1 MRALCDVAYIAK
13 TIHTQGSFIVQA
25 AQGLPFL
32 LEKGMH
38 VALVPPVLEAK
49 RFLVVRDVSNVR
61 DTSAYVSFDGVD
73 TLSAARAYVGCHVLL
88 DKQLVASRLAAQA
101 SHPWIGWRL
110 CSTDNRAAG
119 TIVNYIDT
127 PMNPLFEVEF
137 DTLPVDVDDTCL
149 LVPAHSDLIAHVD
162 EHARCISVR
171 IAQGFFTGE

>member
-1 MRALCDVAYIAK
+1 M
-13 TIHTQGSFIVQA
+13 QA

-73 TLSAARAYVGCHVLL
+73 TLSTARAYVGCHVLL

-162 EHARCISVR
+162 EHVRCISVR
-171 IAQGFFTGE
+171 IAQGFFAGE

>member
-49 RFLVVRDVSNVR
+49 RFLIVRDVSNVR

-73 TLSAARAYVGCHVLL
+73 TLSTARAYVGCHVLL
-88 DKQLVASRLAAQA
+88 DKELAKAHLAQA
-101 SHPWIGWRL
+101 AAHPWIGWRL
-110 CSTDNRAAG
+110 RSADQRAAG
-119 TIVNYIDT
+119 TIVNYVDT

-137 DTLPVDVDDTCL
+137 DVLPVHAGETRL
-149 LVPAHSDLIAHVD
+149 LVPAHSDLIAEVD
-162 EHARCISVR
+162 ESARCISVR
-171 IAQGFFTGE
+171 IVQGFFDGE